1 MLYAAQTMVEKVFGD
16 IPGVLVIHDDL
27 IIASKASDEHDKTL
41 TKVFDRARER
51 NIKFNKKKIQF
62 KVSEVKYLGHIIG
75 KTGTRPDPDKIE
87 AIQEIPT
94 PKNKQEL
101 QHFLGFVNY
110 VGKFIPNLLQ
120 ITTPLRNLLEK
131 NSHWSWN
138 YEHDAAIETNKNITT
153 NLTLQFF
160 DINKQAQIQVD
171 ASSHALGACLMQ
183 DNRRICYASQS
194 LKPSEI
200 QFAQIEKELL
210 AIVYGCEKFNQYIY
224 GREIIIQTDHK
235 PLESI
240 MKKPLANT
248 PPRIQR
254 LLIRLQKYQLRVQ
267 YIPGKDLI
275 IADTLSRALHI
286 PKQDIDLIHD
296 IEIMVH
302 TIVENLPVSS
312 ERLQELKSS
321 TKTDYEL

>member
-1 MLYAAQTMVEKVFGD
+1 
-16 IPGVLVIHDDL
+16 
-27 IIASKASDEHDKTL
+27 
-41 TKVFDRARER
+41 
-51 NIKFNKKKIQF
+51 
-62 KVSEVKYLGHIIG
+62 
-75 KTGTRPDPDKIE
+75 
-87 AIQEIPT
+87 
-94 PKNKQEL
+94 
-101 QHFLGFVNY
+101 
-110 VGKFIPNLLQ
+110 
-120 ITTPLRNLLEK
+120 
-131 NSHWSWN
+131 
-138 YEHDAAIETNKNITT
+138 
-153 NLTLQFF
+153 
-160 DINKQAQIQVD
+160 
-171 ASSHALGACLMQ
+171 MQ
-183 DNRRICYASQS
+183 DNRPICYASHS
-194 LKPSEI
+194 LKPSKI
-200 QFAQIEKELL
+200 PYAQIEKELL
-210 AIVYGCEKFNQYIY
+210 AIVYECEKFSQCIY

-302 TIVENLPVSS
+302 TIVENLPISS